1 MENEYFEHHCQSV
14 GFLTF
19 GRATSKI
26 QRVSCA
32 AKNYKENIEKNK
44 GKQNKGNIEKY
55 KVIQDNIKK
64 IQNNMKKIQN
74 SIKENIKQHKGNY
87 RKI

>member
-1 MENEYFEHHCQSV
+1 MKCVNIENEYFEHHCQLV

-32 AKNYKENIEKNK
+32 AKYYKENIEKNK
-44 GKQNKGNIEKY
+44 GKQNKGNIEQY
-55 KVIQDNIKK
+55 KVIQNNI
-64 IQNNMKKIQN
+64 KKIQN